1 MTVSIGLP
9 GIFRHGLPI
18 KSAPITP
25 RLVGFGPLPQCRR
38 RRRWPGFRSSRRRL
52 FAALLMPPAQF
63 QGDAGLGLWIEC
75 DAVAVLHA
83 VPDIAEHCTSGPDG
97 FEVNIQ
103 DFFARDP
110 APMQHGAFLASWNLV
125 DGNLHAALL
134 TLCRVD
140 HMKMACKLRLAKHMG
155 KGLDGCHETDLLHLH
170 YYYLLKTLA
179 GRSLIFKTL
188 TK

>member
-1 MTVSIGLP
+1 MDCRSNLRQSRQDWSVSAHYHSAAVEVGARAFDRHAVVSLP
-9 GIFRHGLPI
+9 LC
-18 KSAPITP
+18 SC
-25 RLVGFGPLPQCRR
+25 RLRNSKAMRAQPLVR
-38 RRRWPGFRSSRRRL
+38 
-52 FAALLMPPAQF
+52 
-63 QGDAGLGLWIEC
+63 IEC

-110 APMQHGAFLASWNLV
+110 APMQHGPVLASWNLV
-125 DGNLHAALL
+125 GGNLHAALL